1 MQRIHENDEV
11 MVIAGNGKGKTG
23 RVLRV
28 DNKKGRVV
36 VEGVNIV
43 KKHQRPQQ
51 AGRRVIQAGVIEFEG
66 AIDMSNVML
75 ICPHTQQ
82 PTRVGFRINEQ
93 GIKVRYSKKSG
104 KDI

>member
-1 MQRIHENDEV
+1 MQKIQVNDVVEV
-11 MVIAGNGKGKTG
+11 ISGSDKGTRGK
-23 RVLRV
+23 VLRV
-28 DNKKGRVV
+28 DNKNQRVV

-66 AIDMSNVML
+66 GIDISNVML
-75 ICPHTQQ
+75 VCPHTSQK
-82 PTRVGFRINEQ
+82 TRVGFRVNEQ
-93 GIKVRYSKKSG
+93 GKKVRFSKKSG